1 MAGCGSPRCIPLRR
15 GQLARWRV
23 LAGFLERVMAQGDVW
38 FAPMEEIAAHVRRE
52 IDEGRYLPR
61 VEFLPQN
68 PELLGRMFLR
78 RGHHLISRRAAP
90 LDEGLPLPNSICTL
104 RVASV

>member
-1 MAGCGSPRCIPLRR
+1 M
-15 GQLARWRV
+15 
-23 LAGFLERVMAQGDVW
+23 MAQGDVW

-52 IDEGRYLPR
+52 IDEGRYLPPR
-61 VEFLPQN
+61 VELLPQY

-78 RGHHLISRRAAP
+78 RGHHLILRRAAP

-104 RVASV
+104 RVAPV

>member
-1 MAGCGSPRCIPLRR
+1 LRR

-61 VEFLPQN
+61 VDLLPQY

-78 RGHHLISRRAAP
+78 SQP
-90 LDEGLPLPNSICTL
+90 
-104 RVASV
+104 

>member
-1 MAGCGSPRCIPLRR
+1 MI
-15 GQLARWRV
+15 
-23 LAGFLERVMAQGDVW
+23 AQGDVW

-61 VEFLPQN
+61 VDLLPQY

-78 RGHHLISRRAAP
+78 SQP
-90 LDEGLPLPNSICTL
+90 
-104 RVASV
+104 